1 MADAIG
7 FEKSSKVSRTR
18 GWPQVPAKWQ
28 VPSLKMG
35 KHLFN
40 GGWKGLLLQAGLEH
54 TIEEF
59 IRDTCLEPEETS
71 IVVQFC
77 LGKAAK
83 KQLLIG

>member
-1 MADAIG
+1 
-7 FEKSSKVSRTR
+7 
-18 GWPQVPAKWQ
+18 
-28 VPSLKMG
+28 
-35 KHLFN
+35 
-40 GGWKGLLLQAGLEH
+40 LQAGLEH

-83 KQLLIG
+83 KRTVGNQIGIKSQWNRDRGKILQGDAHLLIDVPS